1 MTNLVDFF
9 ATMTSWVDDGRAVDV
24 VYLDITK
31 TFDSVPHNI
40 LMDKL
45 RKYGIDEWIEEG
57 VRTG

>member
-1 MTNLVDFF
+1 
-9 ATMTSWVDDGRAVDV
+9 MTSWVDDGRAVDV